1 MVARGLTKA
10 FIFLLFLASAPA
22 MAQERPLRLGLMPT
36 NAVLNVL
43 SLYQPLS
50 KHLER
55 ALGRPVEMSVARSFR
70 AYHDEIAAEECD
82 LVVPAPHFGVIALD
96 HGYVPLFRYKPD
108 LQSLIVLN
116 KNSGIASAGQL
127 KGKKVLTADR
137 VTAVSVIAE
146 RWLELDFGLRV
157 DQDYTLEEAA
167 NHTAAIRAVALGIAD
182 AAITTP
188 PALVQVPAEIR
199 DAVTVLPSRLT
210 LPQMF
215 LMAHRRLGPDSIDRV
230 RAALD
235 SFGDT
240 EEGKA
245 FFAKGYGGLVPLT
258 RADVEQAR
266 PYAEMVSRRIR
277 ATP

>member
-10 FIFLLFLASAPA
+10 FIFLMFFAAAPS
-22 MAQERPLRLGLMPT
+22 MADERPLRLGLMPT
-36 NAVLNVL
+36 SAVLNVL
-43 SLYQPLS
+43 SLYHPLS

-70 AYHDEIAAEECD
+70 AYHDELTAEECD
-82 LVVPAPHFGVIALD
+82 VVVPAPHFGVIALD

-116 KNSGIASAGQL
+116 RNSGVTAPEQL
-127 KGKKVLTADR
+127 KGKRVLTADR
-137 VTAVSVIAE
+137 LTAVSVIAE

-188 PALVQVPAEIR
+188 PALLQVPAEIR
-199 DAVTVLPSRLT
+199 DSVAVLQSRLV

-215 LMAHRRLGPDSIDRV
+215 LMAHRRLGPDAIARI

-235 SFGDT
+235 GFAGT
-240 EEGKA
+240 EDGKA
-245 FFAKGYGGLVPLT
+245 FFAKGYGGLAPLE

-266 PYAEMVSRRIR
+266 PYAELVARRIR
-277 ATP
+277 AAP